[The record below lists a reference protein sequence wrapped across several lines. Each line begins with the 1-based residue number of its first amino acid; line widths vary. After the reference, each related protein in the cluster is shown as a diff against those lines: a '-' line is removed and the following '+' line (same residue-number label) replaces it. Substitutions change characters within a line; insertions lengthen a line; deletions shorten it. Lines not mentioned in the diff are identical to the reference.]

1 VKNKEKIEKILKEN
15 GFKNTETRFLLL
27 DLLLSSKKTHNV
39 KKIVEK
45 LCHKNIDNV
54 TIYRTLESFT
64 EKGIIRKVEMGTREA
79 QYEMVDHKD
88 DHHHIVCLKCKKTED
103 FTGCEAQKLVSKILE
118 KNKNFKNISHHSFDL
133 FGVCNNCTN
142 K

>member
-1 VKNKEKIEKILKEN
+1 MKNKEKIEKILKEN

-79 QYEMVDHKD
+79 QYEMVDEQD